1 MKKRNPRQPKPLKGR
16 LTPKTMKKPYRAITL
31 DDATEI
37 WGIIRRLEGA
47 ITMLVPVCAREGH
60 AMGNLSVVAQATG
73 ELQARMHIVEQ
84 VRE

>member
-1 MKKRNPRQPKPLKGR
+1 MKSRHLRQPKKLKGR
-16 LTPKTMKKPYRAITL
+16 LTPKTMNKPYRSVTL
-31 DDATEI
+31 DDCAEI

-73 ELQARMHIVEQ
+73 ELAARMHIVEQ